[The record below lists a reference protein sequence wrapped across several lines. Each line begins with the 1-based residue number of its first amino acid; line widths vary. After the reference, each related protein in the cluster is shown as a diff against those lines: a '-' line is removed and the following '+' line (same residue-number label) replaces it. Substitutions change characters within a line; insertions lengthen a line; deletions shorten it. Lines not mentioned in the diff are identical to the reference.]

1 MVIQN
6 MAESTVAA
14 TDPFART
21 HRLAG
26 EPKTVLDYS
35 PSVSTINEKN
45 I

>member
-35 PSVSTINEKN
+35 PFFNTIDERN